1 MSCAICVFFHE
12 KLFLVLGIWCLMDFT
27 YPTNENVVKSC
38 SSSFALTNSLYFE
51 KII

>member
-12 KLFLVLGIWCLMDFT
+12 KLFLVLGIWCLMDLT